1 MKTLFLLPFATAV
14 WVLPHAVNAQ
24 NGAGTSLPSA
34 SSYVSPLADYQRFV
48 DEKVLPWKAANDKV
62 AEIGGWRAYAKEA
75 QAVMPT
81 STPSKPINADVLDIG
96 RVAQSPLPVRLAW
109 LQAVAK
115 QAQWAYAKQVHAS
128 AQAASELAR
137 RMRSVGNFTRLQQA
151 NQHAL
156 YTETAS
162 LLLASSQE
170 AREAREA
177 LIRTLGWHAAKANAM
192 ALPDKLPD
200 LPEAP
205 IAETVLNQV
214 TRKTSTA
221 VFAPEEPSELRSSY
235 NAYRHAFDQAQLYR
249 DEVLPL
255 RQIIAEEA
263 GLRYNGMFIGVFELL
278 AENREHIKAV
288 MASIAATEAFWKT
301 DAAFQ
306 DTLQN
311 QIRMPV
317 TDTFTD

>member
-1 MKTLFLLPFATAV
+1 LKTLFLLPFATAV

-34 SSYVSPLADYQRFV
+34 SSYVSPLADYQRFI

-177 LIRTLGWHAAKANAM
+177 LIRALGWHAAKANAM
-192 ALPDKLPD
+192 VLPDKLPD
-200 LPEAP
+200 LPAAP

-214 TRKTSTA
+214 VRQTSTA

-235 NAYRHAFDQAQLYR
+235 NAYRHAFDLAQLYR

-278 AENREHIKAV
+278 AENREHIKTV
-288 MASIAATEAFWKT
+288 MASIAATEAFWKA

-311 QIRMPV
+311 QIRLSV